1 VIRGVQYVHI
11 LVAEDDEHVA
21 DALADALRQH
31 GHTVL
36 WKADGVEVVEAAE
49 EADIVLLDLNLPD
62 LDGYEVCRRI
72 RTTST
77 VPIIVLTARSEEID
91 RVMLL
96 RAGADDYVVKPY
108 GFRELLARIE
118 AVTRRT
124 TQAAP
129 PAAASAPDSSG
140 LEMGA
145 LSIDIRARKAF
156 MAGQPLSLTA
166 KEFDLLALLAAE
178 GGAVLTREQLWDENW
193 FGSTRTLDVHVGT
206 LRNKLGD
213 KRWIETVR
221 GVGFRLTDPRG

>member
-1 VIRGVQYVHI
+1 MRI

-36 WKADGVEVVEAAE
+36 WKADGGAAVEAAGE
-49 EADIVLLDLNLPD
+49 TDFVLLDLGLPD

-72 RTTST
+72 RATST
-77 VPIIVLTARSEEID
+77 IPIIALTARSEEID

-96 RAGADDYVVKPY
+96 QAGADDYVVKPY

-118 AVTRRT
+118 AVMRRT
-124 TQAAP
+124 TQAVVPTASPAGDP
-129 PAAASAPDSSG
+129 P
-140 LEMGA
+140 LEIGA
-145 LSIDIRARKAF
+145 LSIDIRVRKTSV
-156 MAGQPLSLTA
+156 AGRPLSLTA

-178 GGAVLTREQLWDENW
+178 RGAVLTREHIIEQVWDENW

-206 LRNKLGD
+206 LRTKLGD